1 MFAGTASGG
10 DFSAFFF
17 FEHVRSEGFVCID
30 IFCEDFFIFCL
41 KHCIKKI
48 YKILFNC
55 AKELL
60 QNHSRFSYATHFA
73 PSHMEDGVD
82 WRNFTQFPLA
92 CDIQYFGLTI
102 VLSRFE
108 HCRINHYYT
117 ISIN

>member
-10 DFSAFFF
+10 DFSACYFQARKVGFFF
-17 FEHVRSEGFVCID
+17 CID

-41 KHCIKKI
+41 KHCNKKI

-60 QNHSRFSYATHFA
+60 QNHSRLSYATHFA
-73 PSHMEDGVD
+73 SSHMEDGVD

-92 CDIQYFGLTI
+92 YDIQCFGLTI